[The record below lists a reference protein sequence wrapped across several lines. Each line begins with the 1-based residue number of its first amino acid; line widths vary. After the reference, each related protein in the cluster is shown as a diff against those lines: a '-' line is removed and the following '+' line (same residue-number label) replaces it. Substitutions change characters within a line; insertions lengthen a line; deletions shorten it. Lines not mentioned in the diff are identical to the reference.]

1 MKRISFVTAALVA
14 ITLLVVSCF
23 HKKDETAQA
32 AGLIDFNF
40 DIKPI
45 LSDRC
50 FKCHGPD
57 PNNRKADLR
66 LDIEANAYAALK
78 NNPGVHAIVPG
89 KANQSELV
97 KRVLSTDP
105 QYMMP
110 PPESNLSLNDNEK
123 HLLKR
128 WVEQGGKYKKHWAFL
143 LPQKVTPPV
152 IDAGDGVVINEID
165 QFVIDRVLRKG
176 LKQSK
181 EADKERLIRRVS
193 FDLTGLPPSVEMT
206 ERYLK
211 DNRPNAYEIIV
222 DSLLASPAYGER
234 WTNYWLDV
242 ARYGDTHG
250 YQDDLPRVM
259 WPWRDWVIKAFN
271 ENMPYDKFVT
281 WQLAGDLIPDAN
293 KEQLLAS
300 AFNRNHKI
308 SQEGGIVDEE
318 YRVEYVADRANTF
331 GKAFMSISMECSR
344 CHDHKYDPITQ
355 KDYFSLYAFFNNLKE
370 TGFVLNLRTP
380 EPYMRISKRDLEG
393 ELKFLNANR
402 VIKSEKDTILQM
414 VMKEVPGIRKSYV
427 LNRGAYDAHGEE
439 VTPDVPNSILPL
451 KPGLPRNRL
460 GLSQWLF
467 DEKNPLTARVMVNR
481 IWQEIFGK
489 GLVATSEDFGNQ
501 GSIPSNPEL
510 LDWLAVDF
518 RESGWDIKKLV
529 HKMVTSAT
537 YRQSSTAS
545 AALREIDPENIYLSH
560 SSRYRMNAEMI
571 RDNALATSGLLNM
584 EIGGPS
590 VKPYQ
595 PEGIWEGVSVG
606 DKSGYRGE
614 TSYIV
619 DTGNLVYRRSLY
631 TYWRRTVP
639 PPAMIT
645 FDNPMKEICEVR
657 RTRTSTPLQA
667 LVLLNDPQIMEAS
680 RVLGAKLLVKNKG
693 NSRLAITDAF
703 RLITSRTAKANEA
716 DMLEQFYT
724 TELKKYEG
732 DLKAAK
738 AVLKTGHHTID
749 SRINAANAA
758 AMMLTIQ
765 TIYNLDETIS
775 RS

>member
-1 MKRISFVTAALVA
+1 MKKSLLIIAGFVVITAIL
-14 ITLLVVSCF
+14 VSCF
-23 HKKDETAQA
+23 EKKNNNSTAE
-32 AGLIDFNF
+32 LIDYNF

-66 LDIEANAYAALK
+66 LDIEENAFAALK
-78 NNPGVHAIVPG
+78 ENPGAHAIVAG
-89 KANQSELV
+89 KPDQSELV
-97 KRVLSTDP
+97 KRILSTDP

-110 PPESNLSLNDNEK
+110 PPESNLTLNDDERY
-123 HLLKR
+123 LLKK
-128 WVEQGGKYKKHWAFL
+128 WVEQGGKYKKHWAFIP
-143 LPQKVTPPV
+143 PQKAQFPET
-152 IDAGDGVVINEID
+152 DEETGKVINEID
-165 QFVIDRVLRKG
+165 RFVVAKLAKKDLR
-176 LKQSK
+176 QSA
-181 EADKERLIRRVS
+181 EADKERLIRRVA
-193 FDLTGLPPSVEMT
+193 FDLTGLPPSTKMT
-206 ERYLK
+206 DDFLK
-211 DNRPNAYEIIV
+211 DQSTEAYEKVV
-222 DSLLASPAYGER
+222 DALLAKPAYGER

-271 ENMPYDKFVT
+271 ENMPYDRFVT
-281 WQLAGDLIPDAN
+281 WQLAGDLLPDAG

-331 GKAFMSISMECSR
+331 GKAFMSVSMECSR

-370 TGFVLNLRTP
+370 TGFVLNLKTP
-380 EPYMRISKRDLEG
+380 EPYMPISKRDLEG
-393 ELKFLNANR
+393 ELKFINANR
-402 VIKSEKDTILQM
+402 VIRSEKDTILQM
-414 VMKEVPGIRKSYV
+414 VMKEEPGIRKSYL
-427 LNRGAYDAHGEE
+427 LNRGAYDAPGEE
-439 VTPDVPNSILPL
+439 VTPGVPSSILPFN
-451 KPGLPRNRL
+451 KDLPQNRL
-460 GLSQWLF
+460 GLAKWLF
-467 DEKNPLTARVMVNR
+467 DKNNPLAARVMVNR
-481 IWQEIFGK
+481 LWQEIFGR

-501 GSIPSNPEL
+501 GSIPSHPEL

-518 RESGWDIKKLV
+518 MESGWDVKRMLK
-529 HKMVTSAT
+529 KMVMSAT
-537 YRQSSTAS
+537 YRQSSVVTPET
-545 AALREIDPENIYLSH
+545 REKDPENIYLSH
-560 SSRYRMNAEMI
+560 ASRYRLNAEMI
-571 RDNALATSGLLNM
+571 RDNALASSGLLNT

-614 TSYIV
+614 TSYII
-619 DTGNLVYRRSLY
+619 DTGTLVYRRSLY

-639 PPAMIT
+639 PPSMIT
-645 FDNPMKEICEVR
+645 FDNPTKEICEVR

-667 LVLLNDPQIMEAS
+667 LVLLNDPQLMEAS
-680 RVLGAKLLVKNKG
+680 RVLA
-693 NSRLAITDAF
+693 SRQLAANGTDIEKAIANAF
-703 RLITSRTAKANEA
+703 RLITCRTASANELKVLH
-716 DMLEQFYT
+716 DFYNA
-724 TELKKYEG
+724 EL
-732 DLKAAK
+732 
-738 AVLKTGHHTID
+738 
-749 SRINAANAA
+749 ANYQKNPAA
-758 AMMLTIQ
+758 ASSILRSGNYPQDNRSDKAISAAMTLTIQ